1 MHAAFNNWD
10 RFPFGDRTVEEK
22 ISAQTGPVAWD
33 CRDYL
38 PKSEI
43 HGQATHPASG
53 ISVLL
58 NNLSDNV
65 K

>member
-10 RFPFGDRTVEEK
+10 SFPFGDRTVEGK

-33 CRDYL
+33 CWNCL
-38 PKSEI
+38 PKSKI
-43 HGQATHPASG
+43 HRQTIPASG

-65 K
+65 T